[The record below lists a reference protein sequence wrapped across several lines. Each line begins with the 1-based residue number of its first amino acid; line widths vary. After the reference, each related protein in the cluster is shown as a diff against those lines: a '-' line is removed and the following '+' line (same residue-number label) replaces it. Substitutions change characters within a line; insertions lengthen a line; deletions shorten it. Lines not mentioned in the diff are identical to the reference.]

1 MIVIENW
8 MKHGLDVK
16 MQMYFL
22 TFSSLCLWKGKEWIV
37 LFQTDDDVFHW
48 EKKTLKRLLIFTHK
62 IVHRRYK
69 NGRNKQFV

>member
-1 MIVIENW
+1 M
-8 MKHGLDVK
+8 
-16 MQMYFL
+16 
-22 TFSSLCLWKGKEWIV
+22 KGKEWIV
-37 LFQTDDDVFHW
+37 LFQTDDDVFRG